1 MRVLVSGRS
10 TWHGVSQ
17 TQMQSSRCWQMPPRS
32 CVARAVRASC
42 GGRGCASLAG
52 GATCLAPAPLFCG
65 CQELIGSDS
74 HEVLACF
81 CAGVEIFECSASPRR
96 RHPRQ
101 SVPCV
106 PLPPSPPRPPR
117 NVCACQ
123 RHGCGFTRLLPGR
136 TRSIAGLFVA
146 TVDVASRGSHS
157 TQRALDHL
165 FHGRLLPSKRSLS
178 AESAEPTSQH

>member
-1 MRVLVSGRS
+1 MPCVSW
-10 TWHGVSQ
+10 WHGVSQ

-65 CQELIGSDS
+65 CQELIGSDF

-101 SVPCV
+101 SVPGV
-106 PLPPSPPRPPR
+106 PFASVATAPATQRLRVSAARVRLHQIVAGAYPVNSWAICCHCRRRITWVALDTARARPPLSWPFAALKEEPER
-117 NVCACQ
+117 
-123 RHGCGFTRLLPGR
+123 RIR
-136 TRSIAGLFVA
+136 
-146 TVDVASRGSHS
+146 
-157 TQRALDHL
+157 RAD
-165 FHGRLLPSKRSLS
+165 
-178 AESAEPTSQH
+178 EPTLNVE